1 MTLVAVEP
9 GPRLQAPPPTP
20 GRRGIHGSGRLLLG
34 PPALTPWP
42 PCLSGEAAAVDTEAI
57 YQHLFTRIPS
67 ELFHSPMLAFE
78 FVQFCRDNLPLFG
91 RSLGILKLSFPNLFK
106 ARAIVLGPGR
116 ELGAGAGVR

>member
-1 MTLVAVEP
+1 M
-9 GPRLQAPPPTP
+9 
-20 GRRGIHGSGRLLLG
+20 
-34 PPALTPWP
+34 
-42 PCLSGEAAAVDTEAI
+42 DTEAI

-116 ELGAGAGVR
+116 ELGAGAGVRWAPRSPLCPRGLRAGPGCDHRAWWLPGLGGGGLDHRAERGVGGPGVHT